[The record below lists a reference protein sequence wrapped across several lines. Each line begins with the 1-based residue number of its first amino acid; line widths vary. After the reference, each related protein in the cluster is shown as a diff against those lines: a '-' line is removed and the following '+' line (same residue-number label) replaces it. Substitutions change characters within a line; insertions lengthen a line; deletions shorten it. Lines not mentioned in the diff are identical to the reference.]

1 MEPWHKRKEE
11 NKKTHTVI
19 QKKNKNKDKN
29 IKETSFNKIIKATCT
44 SIIVLDGVWA

>member
-1 MEPWHKRKEE
+1 MVK
-11 NKKTHTVI
+11 
-19 QKKNKNKDKN
+19 QKNKNKDKN